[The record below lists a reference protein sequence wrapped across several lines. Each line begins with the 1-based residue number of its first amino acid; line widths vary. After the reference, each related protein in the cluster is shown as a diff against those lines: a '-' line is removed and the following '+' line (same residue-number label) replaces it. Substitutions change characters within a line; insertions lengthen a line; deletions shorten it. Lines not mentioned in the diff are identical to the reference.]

1 MKKVLASAFLA
12 AVVMVSSLT
21 VAHADLI
28 STILENAILWCVRVE
43 EVNSNED
50 EWVAA
55 RDGLDTIWRSSPN
68 GVVKVSYDVLSS
80 AAMELN
86 TNGIPCALQQ
96 FSVGST
102 TGYFIRG
109 TGRIPMSN
117 GYTYDLSKRC
127 FCDGSGAAYYAEA
140 PSPGTVT
147 PTPGPDYSDDIAGI
161 SDNLD
166 MLPIMAQIMIEIVN
180 TQLDTWDWY
189 KMIVE
194 GIWDIG
200 DTLDSFAYNISY
212 GSSLLSA
219 INVRLSNL
227 YSYMV
232 ESIGA
237 RVTDISGQLDSVI
250 VDDKLQVNTSPIES
264 RLDRLIGLYSEVN
277 SVSFDTVDIGYGI
290 TDAVG
295 GELKDV
301 VFWGYSD
308 GTSVGSGIR
317 YTLDGVV
324 YHPEVTLPNGGTFV
338 LRSIK
343 LGTSIPD
350 DISSNP
356 ALMEGVWQS
365 GRNYYLSDT
374 YAIGT
379 GIYSQRIDVD
389 SSGNWVA
396 ASSVFYETLRKWSI
410 SVPAGDTSIFAGYAL
425 RITGK
430 YDKVGG
436 VTKTADIITA
446 INNINI
452 PAFDDSGVIAAINN
466 IPAYDDS
473 GLVSAVTTV
482 SDQITEHFGQY
493 DAPYV
498 FPNLIHNMTSSKYI
512 NGVSSSAFADV
523 PANSR
528 LLYSTSSSIYSGG
541 KSGTTGT
548 PGATGSASWT
558 IKPTYSTA
566 SGFGYSFGYS
576 RNMGTLNT
584 GSSAVVYSMSQTVSF
599 NDFGGASRSFRLSFN
614 ARHHPRTYSATASLT
629 IYPRWDD
636 SGVWLGWYNGSTLL
650 SETGEPSRRLLTA
663 PPEAGSYY
671 IYGTTDSG
679 IDVVYASRFTGF
691 LQSQSDRVV
700 NAIGSISQPIDYTA
714 QLTAVADKLDTLIS
728 QSSDTVVNVVTNNTY
743 ITNVYQL
750 DDENDVADRS
760 KEGIEKIGGVF
771 KWLWKHAFKD
781 AFGAADVTK
790 LDGLL

>member
-1 MKKVLASAFLA
+1 
-12 AVVMVSSLT
+12 
-21 VAHADLI
+21 
-28 STILENAILWCVRVE
+28 
-43 EVNSNED
+43 
-50 EWVAA
+50 
-55 RDGLDTIWRSSPN
+55 
-68 GVVKVSYDVLSS
+68 
-80 AAMELN
+80 MELN
-86 TNGIPCALQQ
+86 SNGIPCALQQ

-250 VDDKLQVNTSPIES
+250 VDDKLQVNTSLIES

-389 SSGNWVA
+389 ASGNWVA

-446 INNINI
+446 INNI
-452 PAFDDSGVIAAINN
+452 PAYDDSGVIAAINN

-493 DAPYV
+493 EAPYV
-498 FPNLIHNMTSSKYI
+498 FPNLIHGMSSSKYI

-528 LLYSTSSSIYSGG
+528 LLYSTSSGIYSGG

-548 PGATGSASWT
+548 PGAIGSVSWT

-599 NDFGGASRSFRLSFN
+599 NDFGGASRSFKLSFN

-636 SGVWLGWYNGSTLL
+636 SGAWLGWYNGSTLL

-714 QLTAVADKLDTLIS
+714 QLTAVAGKLDTLIS

>member
-86 TNGIPCALQQ
+86 SNGIPCALQQ

-147 PTPGPDYSDDIAGI
+147 PTPGPDYSDDIANI

-446 INNINI
+446 INNI
-452 PAFDDSGVIAAINN
+452 
-466 IPAYDDS
+466 PAYDDS

-493 DAPYV
+493 EAPYV
-498 FPNLIHNMTSSKYI
+498 FPNLIHGMASSKYI

-528 LLYSTSSSIYSGG
+528 LLYSASSGIYSGG

-548 PGATGSASWT
+548 PGTVGCVTWS

-566 SGFGYSFGYS
+566 SGFGYNFNYSQYMGSYSGTSTITYS
-576 RNMGTLNT
+576 R
-584 GSSAVVYSMSQTVSF
+584 SQLVSF
-599 NDFGGASRSFRLSFN
+599 NDFGGSTRSFTLSFTAN
-614 ARHHPRTYSATASLT
+614 RYPRSSYATAFLT

-636 SGVWLGWYNGSTLL
+636 SGAWLGWYNGSTLL
-650 SETGEPSRRLLTA
+650 SDTGEPSRRLLTA

-700 NAIGSISQPIDYTA
+700 NAIGSISQPIDYTT
-714 QLTAVADKLDTLIS
+714 QLTAVADKLDTLIN

>member
-86 TNGIPCALQQ
+86 SNGIPCALQQ

-147 PTPGPDYSDDIAGI
+147 PTPGPDYSDDIANI

-389 SSGNWVA
+389 ASGNWVA

-436 VTKTADIITA
+436 VTKTADIIT
-446 INNINI
+446 
-452 PAFDDSGVIAAINN
+452 AINN

-528 LLYSTSSSIYSGG
+528 LLYSTSSGIYSGG

-576 RNMGTLNT
+576 RNMG
-584 GSSAVVYSMSQTVSF
+584 SYSGTSTITYSRSQLVSF
-599 NDFGGASRSFRLSFN
+599 NDFGGSTRSFTLSFTAN
-614 ARHHPRTYSATASLT
+614 RYPRSSYATAFLT

-636 SGVWLGWYNGSTLL
+636 SGAWLGWYNGSTLL
-650 SETGEPSRRLLTA
+650 SDTGEPSRRLLTA

-700 NAIGSISQPIDYTA
+700 NAIGSISQPIDYTT
-714 QLTAVADKLDTLIS
+714 QLTAVADKLDTLIN

>member
-86 TNGIPCALQQ
+86 SNGIPCALQQ

-295 GELKDV
+295 GNLKDV

-324 YHPEVTLPNGGTFV
+324 YHPEVTLPSGGTFV

-389 SSGNWVA
+389 ASGNWVA
-396 ASSVFYETLRKWSI
+396 APSVFYETLRKWSI

-436 VTKTADIITA
+436 VTKTADIIT
-446 INNINI
+446 
-452 PAFDDSGVIAAINN
+452 AINN

-528 LLYSTSSSIYSGG
+528 LLYSTSSGIYSGG

-750 DDENDVADRS
+750 DGENDVADRS

-781 AFGAADVTK
+781 AFDAADVTK

>member
-12 AVVMVSSLT
+12 AVVMVASLT

-28 STILENAILWCVRVE
+28 TDVLKQAIKAVFTVE
-43 EVNSNED
+43 TVGAGED
-50 EWVAA
+50 EFLAA
-55 RDGLDTIWRSSPN
+55 CNELDTFWRSSPN

-86 TNGIPCALQQ
+86 SNRAPCALQQ
-96 FSVGST
+96 FSVGSV

-109 TGRIPMSN
+109 TGRISISD
-117 GYTYDLSKRC
+117 GGTYDISKRC

-147 PTPGPDYSDDIAGI
+147 PTPGPDYSDDIASI

-200 DTLDSFAYNISY
+200 DTLDSLSYNISY

-237 RVTDISGQLDSVI
+237 RVTDISTQLDSVI

-317 YTLDGVV
+317 YTLDGVM
-324 YHPEVTLPNGGTFV
+324 YHPEIDLPNGGSFV
-338 LRSIK
+338 LRSIN
-343 LGTSIPD
+343 LGTSVPD
-350 DISSNP
+350 DIAANP
-356 ALMEGVWQS
+356 VLMEGVWQS

-389 SSGNWVA
+389 ASGNWVA

-452 PAFDDSGVIAAINN
+452 PAFDDSGVIAA
-466 IPAYDDS
+466 
-473 GLVSAVTTV
+473 VTTV

-498 FPNLIHNMTSSKYI
+498 FPNLIHGTTSSKYI

-528 LLYSTSSSIYSGG
+528 LLYSTSSGIYSGG

-548 PGATGSASWT
+548 PGTVGCVSWS

-566 SGFGYSFGYS
+566 SGFGYNFNYSQYLGSYSGTSTITYS
-576 RNMGTLNT
+576 R
-584 GSSAVVYSMSQTVSF
+584 SQIVSF
-599 NDFGGASRSFRLSFN
+599 NDFGG
-614 ARHHPRTYSATASLT
+614 
-629 IYPRWDD
+629 
-636 SGVWLGWYNGSTLL
+636 ST
-650 SETGEPSRRLLTA
+650 R
-663 PPEAGSYY
+663 
-671 IYGTTDSG
+671 
-679 IDVVYASRFTGF
+679 
-691 LQSQSDRVV
+691 
-700 NAIGSISQPIDYTA
+700 
-714 QLTAVADKLDTLIS
+714 
-728 QSSDTVVNVVTNNTY
+728 
-743 ITNVYQL
+743 
-750 DDENDVADRS
+750 
-760 KEGIEKIGGVF
+760 
-771 KWLWKHAFKD
+771 
-781 AFGAADVTK
+781 
-790 LDGLL
+790 

>member
-86 TNGIPCALQQ
+86 SNGIPCALQQ

-147 PTPGPDYSDDIAGI
+147 PTPGPDYSDDIANI

-308 GTSVGSGIR
+308 GTSVGSGI
-317 YTLDGVV
+317 
-324 YHPEVTLPNGGTFV
+324 P
-338 LRSIK
+338 
-343 LGTSIPD
+343 
-350 DISSNP
+350 
-356 ALMEGVWQS
+356 
-365 GRNYYLSDT
+365 
-374 YAIGT
+374 
-379 GIYSQRIDVD
+379 
-389 SSGNWVA
+389 
-396 ASSVFYETLRKWSI
+396 
-410 SVPAGDTSIFAGYAL
+410 
-425 RITGK
+425 
-430 YDKVGG
+430 
-436 VTKTADIITA
+436 
-446 INNINI
+446 
-452 PAFDDSGVIAAINN
+452 
-466 IPAYDDS
+466 
-473 GLVSAVTTV
+473 
-482 SDQITEHFGQY
+482 
-493 DAPYV
+493 
-498 FPNLIHNMTSSKYI
+498 
-512 NGVSSSAFADV
+512 
-523 PANSR
+523 
-528 LLYSTSSSIYSGG
+528 
-541 KSGTTGT
+541 
-548 PGATGSASWT
+548 
-558 IKPTYSTA
+558 
-566 SGFGYSFGYS
+566 
-576 RNMGTLNT
+576 
-584 GSSAVVYSMSQTVSF
+584 
-599 NDFGGASRSFRLSFN
+599 
-614 ARHHPRTYSATASLT
+614 
-629 IYPRWDD
+629 
-636 SGVWLGWYNGSTLL
+636 
-650 SETGEPSRRLLTA
+650 
-663 PPEAGSYY
+663 
-671 IYGTTDSG
+671 
-679 IDVVYASRFTGF
+679 
-691 LQSQSDRVV
+691 
-700 NAIGSISQPIDYTA
+700 
-714 QLTAVADKLDTLIS
+714 
-728 QSSDTVVNVVTNNTY
+728 
-743 ITNVYQL
+743 
-750 DDENDVADRS
+750 
-760 KEGIEKIGGVF
+760 
-771 KWLWKHAFKD
+771 
-781 AFGAADVTK
+781 
-790 LDGLL
+790 

>member
-86 TNGIPCALQQ
+86 SNGIPCALQQ

-250 VDDKLQVNTSPIES
+250 VDDKLQVNTSLIES

-389 SSGNWVA
+389 ASGNWVA

-446 INNINI
+446 INNI
-452 PAFDDSGVIAAINN
+452 PAYDDSGVIAAINN

-493 DAPYV
+493 EAPYV
-498 FPNLIHNMTSSKYI
+498 FPNLIHGMSSSKYI

-528 LLYSTSSSIYSGG
+528 LLYSTSSGIYSGG

-548 PGATGSASWT
+548 PGAIGSVSWT

-599 NDFGGASRSFRLSFN
+599 NDFGGASRSFKLSFN

-636 SGVWLGWYNGSTLL
+636 SGAWLGWYNGSTLL

-714 QLTAVADKLDTLIS
+714 QLTAVAGKLDTLIS

>member
-21 VAHADLI
+21 IAHADLI

-86 TNGIPCALQQ
+86 SNGIPCALQQ

-147 PTPGPDYSDDIAGI
+147 PTPGPDYSDDIANI
-161 SDNLD
+161 SNNLD

-194 GIWDIG
+194 EIWDIG
-200 DTLDSFAYNISY
+200 DTLDSLAYNISY

-290 TDAVG
+290 VDAVG

-324 YHPEVTLPNGGTFV
+324 YHPEVTLPNGGSFV

-379 GIYSQRIDVD
+379 GIYSQRIDFD
-389 SSGNWVA
+389 ASGNWVA

-410 SVPAGDTSIFAGYAL
+410 SVPAGDTPIFAGYAL

-493 DAPYV
+493 EAPYV
-498 FPNLIHNMTSSKYI
+498 FPNLIHNTTSSKYI

-528 LLYSTSSSIYSGG
+528 LLYSASSGIYSGG
-541 KSGTTGT
+541 KSSTTGT
-548 PGATGSASWT
+548 PGTVGCVTWS

-566 SGFGYSFGYS
+566 SGFGYNFNYSQYMGSYSGSSTITYS
-576 RNMGTLNT
+576 R
-584 GSSAVVYSMSQTVSF
+584 SQLVSF
-599 NDFGGASRSFRLSFN
+599 NDFGGSTRSFTLSFTVN
-614 ARHHPRTYSATASLT
+614 RYPRSSYATAFLT

-636 SGVWLGWYNGSTLL
+636 SGAWLGWYNGNTLL
-650 SETGEPSRRLLTA
+650 SDTGEPSRRLLTA

-700 NAIGSISQPIDYTA
+700 NAIGSIPQPFDYTA
-714 QLTAVADKLDTLIS
+714 QLTTVADKLDTLIS
-728 QSSDTVVNVVTNNTY
+728 QSSDTVVNVVNNNTY

-781 AFGAADVTK
+781 AFDAADVTK